1 MNSVLHNRIRSVIAI
16 SDVFTLNQPTPKE
29 INEAAVAIIQ
39 SYLEYT
45 GTIVQSVMNKQGY
58 STVFKDINDDLI
70 IKPSEL
76 IELID
81 KVQNALVSAE
91 D

>member
-1 MNSVLHNRIRSVIAI
+1 VGIIRA
-16 SDVFTLNQPTPKE
+16 
-29 INEAAVAIIQ
+29 
-39 SYLEYT
+39 YLEYT
-45 GTIVQSVMNKQGY
+45 REIVQSVLNKQGY
-58 STVFKDINDDLI
+58 SSEFKEIDDDLI

-76 IELID
+76 IDLIN

>member
-1 MNSVLHNRIRSVIAI
+1 M
-16 SDVFTLNQPTPKE
+16 E
-29 INEAAVAIIQ
+29 INEATAVIVR

-45 GTIVQSVMNKQGY
+45 QEIVKSVLNKQGY
-58 STVFKDINDDLI
+58 SSEFKEINDDLI

-76 IELID
+76 IDLIN
-81 KVQNALVSAE
+81 KVQNALASAE